1 MKHVAIVL
9 AAGRGKRMGSDIP
22 KQYLQLG
29 GYPILYYSLKTFEES
44 FLDEII
50 LVTAESEIEY
60 CRKNI
65 V

>member
-44 FLDEII
+44 FLEMNYSI
-50 LVTAESEIEY
+50 LNKSVIGKYQKFSE
-60 CRKNI
+60 
-65 V
+65 